1 MSGPRPLELV
11 PDRVNLSTQKRVC
24 CDRLVVVPR
33 VAPVMLIRVLALSM
47 MLTTIARAQ
56 SGDDRKLEVSGQLAL
71 NDLAE
76 LETTDFG
83 FGGRFGFRATS
94 LFTFEGELN
103 FFPSDIP
110 DEVSVTSSRLEGLIG
125 VKVGPRFDR
134 FSVFGKVRPGFVQ
147 FGEAPEP
154 IPCILIYPPPL
165 SCALAA
171 GETVFA
177 LDLGGGIELYPTEQ
191 SLVRFD
197 VSDLMLQYPGPVL
210 TRDREAVTE
219 DGFWG
224 HNLRISIGAGF
235 RF

>member
-1 MSGPRPLELV
+1 MTNRILFLV
-11 PDRVNLSTQKRVC
+11 SLIC
-24 CDRLVVVPR
+24 IVPSF
-33 VAPVMLIRVLALSM
+33 AL
-47 MLTTIARAQ
+47 AQ
-56 SGDDRKLEVSGQLAL
+56 SGDDRKLEVGGQLAVT
-71 NDLAE
+71 DLAE

-177 LDLGGGIELYPTEQ
+177 LDLGGGLELYPTEQ

-197 VSDLMLQYPGPVL
+197 VSDLMLQYSGPVL

>member
-1 MSGPRPLELV
+1 MTNRILSITALICIV
-11 PDRVNLSTQKRVC
+11 P
-24 CDRLVVVPR
+24 
-33 VAPVMLIRVLALSM
+33 AFVLA
-47 MLTTIARAQ
+47 Q
-56 SGDDRKLEVSGQLAL
+56 SSDDRKLEVAAQLAVT
-71 NDLAE
+71 DLAE
-76 LETTDFG
+76 LETTDVG
-83 FGGRFGFRATS
+83 FGGRFGFRATD
-94 LFTFEGELN
+94 LLTFEGELN

-110 DEVSVTSSRLEGLIG
+110 DEVPVSSSRLEGLFG
-125 VKVGPRFDR
+125 VKIGPRFDR

-147 FGEAPEP
+147 FGEASEP

-177 LDLGGGIELYPTEQ
+177 LDLGGGLELYPTER

>member
-1 MSGPRPLELV
+1 MTNRF
-11 PDRVNLSTQKRVC
+11 LSA
-24 CDRLVVVPR
+24 
-33 VAPVMLIRVLALSM
+33 VALTWIVASPAL
-47 MLTTIARAQ
+47 AQ
-56 SGDDRKLEVSGQLAL
+56 SNEDRKFEVSGQLAV

-103 FFPSDIP
+103 LFPSDIP
-110 DEVSVTSSRLEGLIG
+110 DEVSVTSSRLEGLFG
-125 VKVGPRFDR
+125 VKIGPRFDR
-134 FSVFGKVRPGFVQ
+134 FSVFGRVRPGFVR

-154 IPCILIYPPPL
+154 IPCILIFPPPL
-165 SCALAA
+165 SCVLAE
-171 GETVFA
+171 GQTVFA
-177 LDLGGGIELYPTEQ
+177 LDLGGGIELYPTDR
-191 SLVRFD
+191 SLLRFD